1 MEQHLE
7 TGTFCFGGLAHSQVL
22 ACKARWQAPLS
33 GGVPG
38 GHEEFISCATSDA
51 CVFAVPGSE
60 VLGSLWGRAEASLC
74 ERTPWEPAVSQS

>member
-7 TGTFCFGGLAHSQVL
+7 TGTFCFGGLARSQVL
-22 ACKARWQAPLS
+22 ACKARWQTPLS

-51 CVFAVPGSE
+51 CVFAVRS
-60 VLGSLWGRAEASLC
+60 WEASGAEL
-74 ERTPWEPAVSQS
+74 RL